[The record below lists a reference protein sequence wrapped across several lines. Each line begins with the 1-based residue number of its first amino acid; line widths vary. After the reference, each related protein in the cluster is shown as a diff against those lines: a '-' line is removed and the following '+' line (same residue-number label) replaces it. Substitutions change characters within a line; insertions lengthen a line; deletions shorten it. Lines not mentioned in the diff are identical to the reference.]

1 MRARVVPLPA
11 RSRVRRARRRR
22 GKQFVFYKSERVG
35 HASSSSSSD
44 DALPN
49 KGAVVCATS
58 SRVAVSAAARPSYA
72 ARHSSSLARQYAGA
86 HQHHSNSQNAPS
98 RSQHGSAMP
107 STQPRSSAQTY
118 APPSAAYATT
128 ALNATTSA
136 ARSAARP
143 APPFANVDGGGGGG
157 GGFGGIGGASG
168 GVGGLG
174 APGAT
179 DPTTPRKS
187 ISATARA
194 PHGKILFR
202 HFIVTVNSVQD
213 PSFGAPSSAH
223 RSLVSLTSQNFPSY
237 LSVSAAFCVVSRVA
251 YASHPTAL
259 HAASPPYVVGPSAD
273 LSRVD
278 ALNVTVSPVG
288 SVASPARIVNVS
300 THDAL
305 GEQTIRHR
313 NDAWHFD
320 ASSTVARALAHEN
333 RGGAHDDASAA
344 PAVVAT
350 RATSATATSAAVDR
364 ARGITRARGAMTTA
378 TRVARV
384 ARAGRAGADARRT
397 TATRVAR
404 RTTRRATRGDDDG
417 DGADDARD
425 GRFYAYDARTWRA
438 FEDAFGRWPAEAWF
452 APLQAS
458 IAIALAGVVDAG
470 YSGDWSRVGAL
481 TTEQEAWTR
490 RFVAFVAVA
499 HGVVGAIARDVALKR
514 GADATS
520 ANAAFAKTFV
530 VGFVG
535 LVEAA
540 FGGDDEDA

>member
-378 TRVARV
+378 TRVAR
-384 ARAGRAGADARRT
+384 
-397 TATRVAR
+397 

-417 DGADDARD
+417 DGADDARG

-481 TTEQEAWTR
+481 TTEEEAWTR